1 VRLKVVAVVA
11 TTGLALG
18 ACGTSKEDEAKN
30 DVCDARADIQREVD
44 NLKQL
49 TPSTITA
56 DSVSK
61 SLQAIRNNLK
71 KIGDAQADLSDD
83 RRSQVEQANKAF
95 AADVKE
101 IGSTVLRSTSLEEAK
116 TQLQQ
121 SVTQLSDTY
130 SNTFA
135 KVDCS

>member
-11 TTGLALG
+11 TASVALG
-18 ACGTSKEDEAKN
+18 ACGSSKEDDAKN
-30 DVCDARADIQREVD
+30 QVCDARADIQRQVD
-44 NLKQL
+44 NLKQM

-56 DSVSK
+56 DSVSN
-61 SLQAIRNNLK
+61 SLQAIRDDLK

-121 SVTQLSDTY
+121 SVTQLRDTY
-130 SNTFA
+130 SSTLA

>member
-1 VRLKVVAVVA
+1 MRLAVAALVAVGCV
-11 TTGLALG
+11 ALG

-30 DVCDARADIQREVD
+30 HVCDARTDIKREVD
-44 NLKQL
+44 NLQQM

-56 DSVSK
+56 DSVRK
-61 SLQAIRNNLK
+61 SLQAIGDDLK
-71 KIGDAQADLSDD
+71 TIGQAQGDLSDE
-83 RRSQVEQANKAF
+83 RRSQVEQANQAF

-121 SVTQLSDTY
+121 SVTKLADTY

>member
-1 VRLKVVAVVA
+1 MRLNVVALVA

-44 NLKQL
+44 NLQQMSA
-49 TPSTITA
+49 STVTV
-56 DSVSK
+56 DSVRK
-61 SLQAIRNNLK
+61 SVQAIGDDLK
-71 KIGDAQADLSDD
+71 KIGDAQAELSDE
-83 RRSQVEQANKAF
+83 RRSQVEKANEELT
-95 AADVKE
+95 ADLKE

-121 SVTQLSDTY
+121 SVTQLRDTY
-130 SNTFA
+130 SSTLA
-135 KVDCS
+135 QVDCG